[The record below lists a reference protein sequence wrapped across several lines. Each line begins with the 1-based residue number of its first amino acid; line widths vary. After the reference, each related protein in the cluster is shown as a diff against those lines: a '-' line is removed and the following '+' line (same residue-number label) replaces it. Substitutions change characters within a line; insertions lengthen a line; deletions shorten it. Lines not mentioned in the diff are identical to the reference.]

1 MCACLQKKKEER
13 KKTHR
18 CHCLM
23 LKSYMYT
30 LPSCDIS
37 QVIEDVGRRT
47 PISDIL
53 RVHEVSYIQRL
64 QRACASLSSD
74 NDEIGHIDGDTA
86 ISRRSLDAALHGA
99 GACCEAVD
107 R

>member
-1 MCACLQKKKEER
+1 M
-13 KKTHR
+13 
-18 CHCLM
+18 
-23 LKSYMYT
+23 
-30 LPSCDIS
+30 
-37 QVIEDVGRRT
+37 
-47 PISDIL
+47 
-53 RVHEVSYIQRL
+53 HEVSYVQRL